1 MTDRNGKPNPRCIVL
16 PLLPAQ
22 GQPFSGIGIAVHF
35 LLGNVI
41 ALHSGFK
48 EFWFGWRV
56 GKIFSDENALKLFCR
71 GLGPP
76 LDPVKL
82 GRDQEIR
89 LWLKGRER
97 RPGGIPE
104 FELTLVDIE
113 SDGGDQSIVLK
124 LDFESK
130 LIAFRKGFIQWLG
143 KCGFSFPEKQMEK
156 VLWPES
162 ASTAGLDCLGRAQEA
177 FYIYSAWGKSVLDL
191 DLFEKAV
198 RVMPESYMAH
208 NLKAW
213 AHYRLNDY
221 SPARKSFQRAM
232 EINPHGV
239 GAMGGLI
246 WCAVYTGDGE
256 TAYSWT
262 DAKSELLG
270 QNKAAAKEKT
280 VRLIKKYG
288 SPSDHP

>member
-41 ALHSGFK
+41 ALHSGFR

-56 GKIFSDENALKLFCR
+56 GKIFSDENALKSFCR
-71 GLGPP
+71 DLGPP
-76 LDPVKL
+76 FDPVKL
-82 GRDQEIR
+82 GREQEIR
-89 LWLKGRER
+89 LWLKGRVR
-97 RPGGIPE
+97 KPGRIPE

-113 SDGGDQSIVLK
+113 SEREDQSIVLK

-130 LIAFRKGFIQWLG
+130 LIAFRKGFIRWLG
-143 KCGFSFPEKQMEK
+143 KCGFPFPENQMEK
-156 VLWPES
+156 VLWPEG

-191 DLFEKAV
+191 ELFETAV
-198 RVMPESYMAH
+198 RAMPESYMAH

-213 AHYRLNDY
+213 AHYRYNDY
-221 SPARKSFQRAM
+221 RSARKSFQRAM

-246 WCAVYTGDGE
+246 WCAVYTGDSE

-262 DAKSELLG
+262 DVKSELLG

-280 VRLIKKYG
+280 ARLIEKY
-288 SPSDHP
+288 SNR